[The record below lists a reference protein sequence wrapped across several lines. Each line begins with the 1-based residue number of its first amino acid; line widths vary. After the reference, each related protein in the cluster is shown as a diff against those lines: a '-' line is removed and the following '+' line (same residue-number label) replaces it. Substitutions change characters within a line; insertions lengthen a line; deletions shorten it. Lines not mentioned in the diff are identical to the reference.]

1 MAIGIESIFENGLSQ
16 NYSVIISLMKLFPIA
31 FLFMR
36 FINFWAMCSL
46 YLMIELK
53 VPGYLQNI
61 LELIYEGA
69 NSSTFSLFK
78 A

>member
-1 MAIGIESIFENGLSQ
+1 
-16 NYSVIISLMKLFPIA
+16 MKLFPIA

-69 NSSTFSLFK
+69 NISTFSLFN